1 MNHHPASQNQPQQQQ
16 PARASSQAMGQKN
29 LGNSQITRAEYR
41 KARRLI
47 RENGRCAF
55 RWLAPEV
62 FVVMDI
68 LQAIQDGKDRLA
80 ERADIVAYCKRQ
92 GIRCNPRQ
100 TA

>member
-1 MNHHPASQNQPQQQQ
+1 
-16 PARASSQAMGQKN
+16 MGQNK
-29 LGNSQITRAEYR
+29 GNSQITKAEYR

-55 RWLAPEV
+55 RWLTPEV

-68 LQAIQDGKDRLA
+68 LQVIQDGKDRLA
-80 ERADIVAYCKRQ
+80 ERADIVAYCARQ